1 MGKLFRE
8 PLLHFLALGAL
19 IFLLYGAV
27 AGQDIAENEI
37 FISRGQQENLINT
50 FTRTWQRPPTPL
62 EYQGLLRDYIR
73 QEIAYRQSREM
84 GLDEDDIVIRRR
96 LRQKMEMLAEDVAGL
111 VPPTDEE
118 LQAYLDANAAD
129 FAIEPR
135 LSVRQVYFS
144 ADRRGDQARRDA
156 LLALEALPATADNG
170 ASVGPGDPLPLPEV
184 LEGSSPSGLAR
195 LFGEAFAASLEEVE
209 PGHWQGPVE
218 SGFGWHL
225 VYVYDVEPGRQA
237 SLGEVRDAVE
247 LEVKN
252 LRRKES
258 VDLLYERMAENY
270 RIDIEPLVPE
280 SGAGET
286 GQ

>member
-1 MGKLFRE
+1 MAKLLRE
-8 PLLHFLALGAL
+8 PLLHFLVLGAL

-27 AGQDIAENEI
+27 AGQGVEENEI

-118 LQAYLDANAAD
+118 LQAYLDAHRAD
-129 FAIEPR
+129 FAVEPR

-144 ADRRGDQARRDA
+144 MDRRGDSARQDA
-156 LLALEALPATADNG
+156 LHALEALPPATGRDADID
-170 ASVGPGDPLPLPEV
+170 PGDPLPLPPV
-184 LEGSSPSGLAR
+184 LEGASPSELGR
-195 LFGEAFAASLEEVE
+195 LFGEAFATGLQEVE
-209 PGHWQGPVE
+209 PGRWQGPVA

-237 SLGEVRDAVE
+237 ALEEVRDAVE

-258 VDLLYERMAENY
+258 VDLLYDRLAENY

-280 SGAGET
+280 SGVGQAG
-286 GQ
+286 Q